1 MTPAAAIAMLDQQI
15 HVHGQDITLRR
26 PVANAAAIEKPF
38 RAFVRGYRPDELAG
52 GLQQGD
58 TQVVLSPTGL
68 PAEFADAD
76 ATRLRKLDRII
87 FDGRTRTV
95 KFVEPVRIAGTLV
108 RMNVTVEG

>member
-1 MTPAAAIAMLDQQI
+1 MTPAAAISMLDRQI
-15 HVHGQDITLRR
+15 REHGQNIVLRR
-26 PVANAAAIEKPF
+26 PVANGAAIERPA
-38 RAFVRGYRPDELAG
+38 RAFVRGYRPDELTG

-58 TQVVLSPTGL
+58 TQVVLSPTGM

-95 KFVEPVRIAGTLV
+95 KFVEPVRVGGALV
-108 RMNVTVEG
+108 RLNVTVEG